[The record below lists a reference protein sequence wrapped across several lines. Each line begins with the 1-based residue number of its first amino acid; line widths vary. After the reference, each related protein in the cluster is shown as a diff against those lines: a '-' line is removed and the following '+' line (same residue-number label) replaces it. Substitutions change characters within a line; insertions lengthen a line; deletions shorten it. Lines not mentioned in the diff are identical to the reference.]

1 MRIISGAHKGKKII
15 APAGMPVRPT
25 TDMAK
30 ESLFNILNNYFY
42 FDQIKVLDLC
52 AGTGNVSYEFAARG
66 ALEVISVDI
75 SNQSFQFISKMAE
88 ELNFKNLHVVKS
100 DIIQFLNLCRQSF
113 NVIFADP
120 PYNWEHYASIPELVF
135 GNHLLLPDGFLVIE
149 HPAGIRFEEHPKFY
163 QHRVYGRVN
172 FSIFAENL

>member
-1 MRIISGAHKGKKII
+1 MRIICGAHKGKKIK
-15 APAGMPVRPT
+15 APEALPVRPT

-42 FDQIKVLDLC
+42 FDQIRVLDLC

-66 ALEVISVDI
+66 ALEVWALDNHPQCV
-75 SNQSFQFISKMAE
+75 QFIQKTAND
-88 ELNFKNLHVVKS
+88 LNFNNIHTIRADVLA
-100 DIIQFLNLCRQSF
+100 FLGQCTQKF

-120 PYNWEHYASIPELVF
+120 PYRWENHAQIPALVF
-135 GNHLLLPDGFLVIE
+135 ERNLLLPDGFLVME
-149 HPAGIRFEEHPKFY
+149 HPADIRFDEHPKFY
-163 QHRVYGRVN
+163 QRRVYGRVN